1 MTDLAEPTVG
11 NDAEDDGA
19 VSDATVRTH
28 LRTCPL
34 CEAMCGL
41 EIQTTGDRV
50 TRVRGDRADV
60 WSKGYLCPKGAAL
73 GHLHHD
79 PDRVRAPMVR
89 DGETWREVSWDE
101 AFARCEELVRP
112 ILERDGI
119 SAITAYIGNPAAHT
133 YSLGRYTGAVVGIP
147 RMPMIWSAGTV
158 DQWPKNVA
166 CAQLFGNPWSL
177 AVPDIHRT
185 DLFVVMGANPHA
197 SNGSLFSCPDILGE
211 IDRIRERGG
220 RTIVID
226 PRRTG
231 TAERADEWIS
241 IIPGMDAALLLAV
254 VNVLD
259 TENLVRLGALEG
271 RVRGIDEV
279 FAVASDFTPEAV
291 EDACGVPA
299 ERIRQLARELAT
311 TERAVVY
318 GRIGLCNQEFGTLA
332 SWAVDVVN
340 VLTGHLDV
348 VGGAMF
354 PTPAIA
360 AISRTARRR
369 GPMKPARWHTRVR
382 QAPEVLGQAPLS
394 CLAEEIS
401 TPGEG
406 RVRGLVVMAGNP
418 ALSAPD
424 AGKLEAALPM
434 LDAMISVDNWLNETS
449 RHAHVILPGLS
460 ALEQPHCDE
469 ALWAFAV
476 RSAVR
481 WSPAIFPQDRPQ
493 EWEILIR
500 LGGILA
506 GIPAADVD
514 VEALDD
520 MLFAER
526 ALRHGVAA
534 DDVAHLTTFR
544 GPDRIVDLTVRMSP
558 WGDGYGARPGGL
570 TLESLM
576 HDHPHGIDFGPMV
589 PCIDEIIRTASGDV
603 ELAHD
608 NILGDVPRLAERIA
622 QPRPNLVLIGRRH
635 VRSNNSWMHN
645 VNVLVKGRPRCTLI
659 VHPKDAEDLGV
670 VDGAMVSVTSEVGT
684 VHAAVEISDEIRQG
698 VVSLPHG
705 WGHDRTG
712 TRLAVAEAHAGVNSN
727 LLAPGTLVDV
737 PSGNAAVNGFP
748 VQVVRLRSA

>member
-1 MTDLAEPTVG
+1 MTDGGVER
-11 NDAEDDGA
+11 DE
-19 VSDATVRTH
+19 TVRTH

-60 WSKGYLCPKGAAL
+60 WSKGFLCPKGAAL

-79 PDRVRAPMVR
+79 PDRLRAPMVR
-89 DGETWREVSWDE
+89 EGEEWREVSWDE

-112 ILERDGI
+112 ILEQDGI
-119 SAITAYIGNPAAHT
+119 RAITAYIGNPAVHN
-133 YSLGRYTGAVVGIP
+133 YSLSRYTGAVVGIP
-147 RMPMIWSAGTV
+147 RMPVIWSAGTV

-177 AVPDIHRT
+177 PIPDIHRT

-241 IIPGMDAALLLAV
+241 IVPGMDAAFLLAIINV
-254 VNVLD
+254 IDAEGLTRLGVLD
-259 TENLVRLGALEG
+259 G
-271 RVRGIDEV
+271 RVQGIDEV
-279 FAVASDFTPEAV
+279 FAAASAFTPEAV
-291 EDACGVPA
+291 EEACGVPA
-299 ERIRQLARELAT
+299 ERIRELARELAT

-318 GRIGLCNQEFGTLA
+318 GRIGLCNQEFGTIA

-348 VGGAMF
+348 EGGAMF

-360 AISRTARRR
+360 AISRTARKR

-382 QAPEVLGQAPLS
+382 NAPEVLGQAPLS
-394 CLAEEIS
+394 CLAEEIA
-401 TPGEG
+401 TPGDG

-424 AGKLEAALPM
+424 AGRLESALPM
-434 LDAMISVDNWLNETS
+434 LDAMISVDNWINETS

-476 RSAVR
+476 RSGAR
-481 WSPAIFPQDRPQ
+481 WSPAIFPRDDRPH

-500 LGGILA
+500 LGAILA

-514 VEALDD
+514 VAAFDD

-526 ALRHGVAA
+526 ALRHGVVAA
-534 DDVAHLTTFR
+534 DVADQIDFT
-544 GPDRIVDLTVRMSP
+544 GPDRIVDLTIRMSP

-570 TLESLM
+570 TLAELM
-576 HDHPHGIDFGPMV
+576 TDHPHGVDFGPMV
-589 PCIDEIIRTASGDV
+589 PCIDEILRTASGDV

-608 NILGDVPRLAERIA
+608 NILGDVPRLQERVA

-659 VHPKDAEDLGV
+659 VHPQDALDLGV
-670 VDGAMVSVTSEVGT
+670 VDGDTVSVTSEVGS
-684 VHAAVEISDEIRQG
+684 VEAAVELSDEIRQG

-705 WGHDRTG
+705 WGHDRPG
-712 TRLAVAEAHAGVNSN
+712 TRLAIAESHAGVNSN
-727 LLAPGTLVDV
+727 LLAPGRFVDV

-748 VQVVRLRSA
+748 VQVTPVRGSRP